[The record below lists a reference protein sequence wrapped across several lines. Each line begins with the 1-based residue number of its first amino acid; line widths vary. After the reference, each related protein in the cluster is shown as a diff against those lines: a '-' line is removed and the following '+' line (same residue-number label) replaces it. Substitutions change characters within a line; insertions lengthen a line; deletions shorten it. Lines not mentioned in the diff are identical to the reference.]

1 MNLNKE
7 NNKKNEV
14 NVNEISNYLFKDFP
28 DCLNAKELAMMLG
41 IRKTKLYELLQSGEI
56 KSIKIGKDYKISKLN
71 AIAYLYGGKQ
81 I

>member
-7 NNKKNEV
+7 NNKQNEV

-28 DCLNAKELAMMLG
+28 DCLNAKELAD
-41 IRKTKLYELLQSGEI
+41 
-56 KSIKIGKDYKISKLN
+56 KIGYPVMLKASAILSRISKDGFL
-71 AIAYLYGGKQ
+71 LPFSKSQ